1 MYARMK
7 KNVLLITLINIL
19 MTTGINAQS
28 LRQMW
33 LAMPDSLTP
42 YLNQNQR
49 SMLLDYYEMGG
60 DKEIKNAFEGI
71 SRIDTLARDF
81 ISVQLSNAVS
91 LQIAMLPNETGDSLA
106 CVVRTFQSPARESEV
121 SIYSHNWELIQ
132 QVSIDSD
139 SLFSCPDTMSTV
151 RFVELKDLLKPRMTY
166 ATYSPVDNMLTF
178 CLSIPFIF
186 SDDKEELKNI
196 LLQRNLK
203 WDGKMFKECYIANK
217 NN

>member
-7 KNVLLITLINIL
+7 KNVLLIALVNIL

-60 DKEIKNAFEGI
+60 DKEIKNDFEGI

-81 ISVQLSNAVS
+81 ISVQLSKAVS
-91 LQIAMLPNETGDSLA
+91 LQIAMLPNEKGDSLA
-106 CVVRTFQSPARESEV
+106 CVVKTFQSPARESEV
-121 SIYSHNWELIQ
+121 SVYSHNWEFLR

-139 SLFSCPDTMSTV
+139 SLFSRPDTMSTA
-151 RFVELKDLLKPRMTY
+151 RFAELKELVKPRMTY
-166 ATYSPVDNMLTF
+166 ATYSPVDSMLTF
-178 CLSIPFIF
+178 CISTPFTF
-186 SDDKEELKNI
+186 SDEEEELKSI

-203 WDGKMFKECYIANK
+203 WDDERFKECYNIKK
-217 NN
+217 NH